1 MRVFRRKG
9 EQRTI
14 VAWPPWRSPW
24 DDNPIG
30 PDAAL
35 QIADVWA
42 CVRVLADAA
51 ASIPLITYR
60 RTDTGRQRLSSGR
73 LPELL
78 QRPAPATSQA
88 NLVAQA
94 MTHLALF
101 GNGFLGKFRDQDGRL
116 EQLGML
122 HPDRVTVELKG
133 GQPLYTVTGP
143 KGEQSKHGP
152 DDIVHIRALSSDGLI
167 GLSPIKQCKLAVSLS
182 EGMGEFA
189 EAFVRNGGRP
199 SGIISLPAGH
209 STQQAKDFRD
219 KIDAEYK
226 GSQNAH
232 KIAIFSGDVQ
242 WTALSVPADDA
253 QFCEQRKLSTA
264 EIARIFRVPVWMIG
278 GTTGDSLT
286 YSNTEQQALQ
296 FVTHSLRPWLVLIE
310 QAITNDPDLCSTNV
324 YVEFLLDALLRADSK
339 TRADVYALALDP
351 VKGWMSRDEVRRLEN
366 LEPEPARL
374 TLPAQQTNGAL
385 IA

>member
-1 MRVFRRKG
+1 MGIFRRKG

-51 ASIPLITYR
+51 ASIPMITYR
-60 RTDTGRQRLSSGR
+60 RTDTGRQRLNSGR

-133 GQPLYTVTGP
+133 GQPFYTVTGP
-143 KGEQSKHGP
+143 RGEQSKHGP
-152 DDIVHIRALSSDGLI
+152 DDIVHIRALSSDGLL

-189 EAFVRNGGRP
+189 EAFVRNGARP
-199 SGIISLPAGH
+199 SGILKLPPG
-209 STQQAKDFRD
+209 SRMQQADEAKQRLEDQHVGA
-219 KIDAEYK
+219 K
-226 GSQNAH
+226 NAH
-232 KIAIFSGDVQ
+232 KIAVISGEAD
-242 WTALSVPADDA
+242 WIALSVPADDM
-253 QFCEQRKLSTA
+253 QFVEQRKLSTA
-264 EIARIFRVPVWMIG
+264 EIARIFRIPPWMIG
-278 GTTGDSLT
+278 APSGDSLT
-286 YSNTEQQALQ
+286 YANVEQQSLQ

-351 VKGWMSRDEVRRLEN
+351 VKGWMTRDEVRRLEN
-366 LEPEPARL
+366 LEPEPPRISIPVPQA
-374 TLPAQQTNGAL
+374 NGGV